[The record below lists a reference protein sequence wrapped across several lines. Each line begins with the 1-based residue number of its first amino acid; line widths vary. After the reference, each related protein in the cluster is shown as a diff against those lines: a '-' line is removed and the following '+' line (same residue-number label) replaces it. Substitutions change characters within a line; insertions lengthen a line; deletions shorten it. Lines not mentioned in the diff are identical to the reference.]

1 MLTREEA
8 NRIADAIQVLRVDWP
23 RLGVMT
29 VLSDERIRT
38 KRQYRDVLVAFVVL
52 ASDPETQKPTR
63 LFEHGPWWEAAR
75 PLAPVVQLY
84 RRPTGLDCVTCSL
97 PEEACRARDG
107 AHEFDPRPKPKAPA
121 PTGLLGISND
131 QEAT

>member
-8 NRIADAIQVLRVDWP
+8 NRIADAIQVLRPDWG
-23 RLGVMT
+23 RLGVMS
-29 VLSDERIRT
+29 VLGEQRIRAQ
-38 KRQYRDVLVAFVVL
+38 RQYRDVVVAFVAV
-52 ASDPETQKPTR
+52 ATDPDSKTPAR
-63 LFEHGPWWEAAR
+63 LLEHGPWWEAAR

-107 AHEFDPRPKPKAPA
+107 GHEFSARPVPPAPMPTDLLRPKED
-121 PTGLLGISND
+121 S
-131 QEAT
+131 